1 MIKKYVFGMP
11 LETGAV
17 VFNELEGENG
27 FAYFPDFAESGA
39 DGQAGLADAVQAVGI
54 EKYFSLMPA
63 GEGGEDKPQVSR
75 APKSQ
80 PGVSGASE

>member
-27 FAYFPDFAESGA
+27 FAHFPDFEESGA
-39 DGQAGLADAVQAVGI
+39 DGQAD
-54 EKYFSLMPA
+54 PA
-63 GEGGEDKPQVSR
+63 GGGGTGTEFSGSCSDFPGSGDKGD
-75 APKSQ
+75 
-80 PGVSGASE
+80 PGIGRRGAV

>member
-63 GEGGEDKPQVSR
+63 GEGGDR
-75 APKSQ
+75 KS
-80 PGVSGASE
+80 VV